1 MPRPP
6 KPKPLRQNRERRD
19 YGLVPLEQHPMP
31 APNAPSGLLTSLRRT
46 WTAFWGSP
54 LAQNVVLPTD
64 IPALER
70 LWRLYDERERA
81 SRAARRQR
89 IVVGSQGQPVL
100 HPLLR
105 YVGDL
110 DAEIRQ
116 LEDRFGLTPLARLRL
131 GITQGQA
138 LEQLNAVL
146 EADDND
152 ADLRLTYAAPAA
164 ADPRDGGD
172 PVDGAVPR
180 PRAGRPA
187 RRAVSAR

>member
-19 YGLVPLEQHPMP
+19 LGLVPLECHPAP
-31 APNAPSGLLTSLRRT
+31 IPNAPTGLLASVRRT
-46 WTAFWGSP
+46 WADFWASP

-70 LWRLYDERERA
+70 LWRLYDERERS

-105 YVGDL
+105 YVAEL

-116 LEDRFGLTPLARLRL
+116 LEDRFGLTPLSRLRL

-138 LEQLNAVL
+138 LESLNAVL
-146 EADDND
+146 EADDD
-152 ADLRLTYAAPAA
+152 QTDLRLTYAAPAA
-164 ADPRDGGD
+164 ADARRGGD
-172 PVDGAVPR
+172 PVDGAVAR
-180 PRAGRPA
+180 PRAGRPP